1 MDIIIIEDEELAADN
16 LEKIIHSIDE
26 NIRVIAKLE
35 SVRSAVKWLSQ
46 SVCDLIFM
54 DIQLSDGNS
63 FSIFEQVEVKTPVI
77 FTTAYDQFA
86 IKAFKHISIDYLLK
100 PINSEE
106 LRLSIQKYKDYYQNA
121 QLPDFKKLL
130 ESLKPNKE
138 YKERFLVNA
147 GQKVHS
153 VKASEIAY
161 FYAQEKGVFFC
172 TFANKHFDVDYTLEQ
187 LENSLDPKIF
197 FRINRQFIVNFEA
210 IENMHTVSKSRLLL
224 ELKPKSEIEVI
235 VSFGNMHQFKI
246 WLNR

>member
-210 IENMHTVSKSRLLL
+210 IENMNTVSKSRLEL

>member
-1 MDIIIIEDEELAADN
+1 LDIIIIEDEELAADN

-224 ELKPKSEIEVI
+224 ELKPKYEIEVI

>member
-1 MDIIIIEDEELAADN
+1 MDIIIIEDEQLAADN

-197 FRINRQFIVNFEA
+197 FRINRQFLVNFEA